1 MASVE
6 GVGMGT
12 VAAPRVRGGSRVPTG
27 FAVPDDDAQRDAGVS
42 DAGRADAG
50 SDAGAV
56 GGPVG
61 MGGLLGLQEF
71 GGDRGGDSPARHQ
84 ADTLLTEL
92 AALQRTLLGGGD
104 PGAVL
109 ERLDGMLGSV
119 PTAGSPVL
127 LALLGAVRMRARV
140 ELARRGWQ
148 ASAGASTGG
157 STGGRTDN
165 PFIAAG

>member
-42 DAGRADAG
+42 DAGRA
-50 SDAGAV
+50 DAGAV

-157 STGGRTDN
+157 RTDN